1 MINTELE
8 NNRKGQSSSN
18 SNAGNSETRSGVSL
32 SEAQSYCC
40 RLARGHYENF
50 LVATLFLPRS
60 LRQDFYNIYA
70 YCRSADD
77 LADLSDSPEVALEQ
91 LQSWRRSLQ
100 QMFAGSAEH
109 PVFVALADTV
119 QRHRLPL
126 EPFARLLD
134 AFEADQRKTRYAN
147 VSELLQYCEGSANPV
162 GQIILQLAGV
172 EFGVSPTDPLSLFSD
187 ESANVAIWSN
197 RICTGLQLANHWQDI
212 SRDFKIGRVYLPQD
226 EMHHY
231 DVTDQHLA
239 APSANQNLR
248 RLLKFQCDRTEALL
262 VGGMPLIEQVPR
274 WLATDLRMFVQGG
287 LATLAAIRRCDY
299 DVLRSR
305 PQVSRWT
312 QARLLTAAYFHRL
325 TACV

>member
-1 MINTELE
+1 MITELE

-18 SNAGNSETRSGVSL
+18 SNPGNSVTRSDVSL
-32 SEAQSYCC
+32 SEAQSYCR

-77 LADLSDSPEVALEQ
+77 LADLSESPDVALVK
-91 LQSWRRSLQ
+91 LRSWRESLQ
-100 QMFAGSAEH
+100 QMFAGSAEQ
-109 PVFVALADTV
+109 PVFVALADTA
-119 QRHRLPL
+119 QRHRLTI

-134 AFEADQRKTRYAN
+134 AFEADQVKTRYADF
-147 VSELLQYCEGSANPV
+147 SDLLQYCEGSANPV

-172 EFGVSPTDPLSLFSD
+172 EFDASPTDPLRLLD
-187 ESANVAIWSN
+187 EEFQSVATWSN

-212 SRDFKIGRVYLPQD
+212 ARDFKIGRVYLPQD
-226 EMHHY
+226 DMLRYE
-231 DVTDQHLA
+231 VTDQHLA
-239 APSANQNLR
+239 APTAPQNLR
-248 RLLKFQCDRTEALL
+248 RLLKFQCDRAESLL
-262 VGGMPLIEQVPR
+262 VGGLPLVEHVPR
-274 WLATDLRMFVQGG
+274 WLATDLRMFVEGG

-299 DVLRSR
+299 DVLQSR

-312 QARLLTAAYFHRL
+312 QVRLLTAAYFHRWI
-325 TACV
+325 ACV